1 MKKYFYPAMILMMF
15 LLACESSHLPDGVL
29 TRKKMV
35 PILVDIHLSEAIFN
49 QRFSIAMLKDSLP
62 EDLYLSVC
70 RKYKMDRTVLEKSL
84 HYYGKHT
91 AEFIPIYDQVLN
103 VLSEMDRLGQR
114 IDQAAR
120 QFEVVRTT
128 RSNML
133 QRPLDRIE
141 GLGGGALP
149 DSPEES

>member
-1 MKKYFYPAMILMMF
+1 MKQYFYPAIFMMLL

-29 TRKKMV
+29 SRKKMV

-49 QRFSIAMLKDSLP
+49 QRFSIALLRDSLP

-103 VLSEMDRLGQR
+103 VLSEMEVDLKRDTVRPAHAGGFDRDTSK
-114 IDQAAR
+114 IKKSSAATNKTAI
-120 QFEVVRTT
+120 EVK
-128 RSNML
+128 
-133 QRPLDRIE
+133 
-141 GLGGGALP
+141 
-149 DSPEES
+149 

>member
-1 MKKYFYPAMILMMF
+1 MKKYFYPAMFMMLF

-29 TRKKMV
+29 SRKKMV

-49 QRFSIAMLKDSLP
+49 QRFSIALLRDSLP
-62 EDLYLSVC
+62 EDLYLSIC

-103 VLSEMDRLGQR
+103 VLSEMEVNLKRDTVRPPHAGGFDKDTSK
-114 IDQAAR
+114 IKKSSAATSKTAI
-120 QFEVVRTT
+120 EVK
-128 RSNML
+128 
-133 QRPLDRIE
+133 
-141 GLGGGALP
+141 
-149 DSPEES
+149 

>member
-103 VLSEMDRLGQR
+103 VLSEMEVDAKRDSVKPIHVGGFDKDTSKIR
-114 IDQAAR
+114 KASAAADKTHL
-120 QFEVVRTT
+120 EVK
-128 RSNML
+128 
-133 QRPLDRIE
+133 
-141 GLGGGALP
+141 
-149 DSPEES
+149 

>member
-1 MKKYFYPAMILMMF
+1 MKKYFYPAIIMMMF

-29 TRKKMV
+29 SRKRMV

-49 QRFSIAMLKDSLP
+49 QRFSIAMLKDSLS

-70 RKYKMDRTVLEKSL
+70 RKYKIDRTVLEKSL

-103 VLSEMDRLGQR
+103 VLSEMEVNAKRDSVRPIRVGGFDKDTSKIR
-114 IDQAAR
+114 KASAATDKTHV
-120 QFEVVRTT
+120 EVK
-128 RSNML
+128 
-133 QRPLDRIE
+133 
-141 GLGGGALP
+141 
-149 DSPEES
+149 